1 MAFYYINVSI
11 IAYRSSSV
19 GWFIYNIFFTR
30 CIIISYFYTFGSVCL
45 QRLFLS
51 WLKHHMCFCL
61 FPQTCTKDRNCGAT
75 NYCHRHY
82 GTCHKCKKIGA
93 KCRRDHVCCKGFECV
108 FGSCRRIVKKGNF
121 LSRCR
126 KDRDCK
132 KGLCCAK
139 SHGEFV
145 CKPMLRENQLCS
157 VLEGGVAYTVNH
169 GCPCDEGLVCRR
181 WKIRSKRW
189 II

>member
-1 MAFYYINVSI
+1 WLWNVNPLEADSI
-11 IAYRSSSV
+11 SKHNSSTAL
-19 GWFIYNIFFTR
+19 NTKR
-30 CIIISYFYTFGSVCL
+30 
-45 QRLFLS
+45 
-51 WLKHHMCFCL
+51 
-61 FPQTCTKDRNCGAT
+61 TCTKDRNCGAT

-181 WKIRSKRW
+181 WKIRSKRVKG
-189 II
+189 IIPPKHKTKIKRCQKIPS